1 MGKHG
6 AKPGGAGTVSRR
18 RRRSGKPI
26 PKLSNRLR
34 ERLMKEVRGAVGAQV
49 RILPVQR
56 MKSARWR
63 LALSKLERA
72 TERFGIMAEFFEFLW
87 RQKLWWM
94 MPMFG
99 LIFLFGLLLILGQS
113 TALAP
118 FIYTLF

>member
-1 MGKHG
+1 VEG
-6 AKPGGAGTVSRR
+6 R
-18 RRRSGKPI
+18 
-26 PKLSNRLR
+26 
-34 ERLMKEVRGAVGAQV
+34 
-49 RILPVQR
+49 
-56 MKSARWR
+56 
-63 LALSKLERA
+63 LSKLERA
-72 TERFGIMAEFFEFLW
+72 TERFGIMAEFFDFLW